1 MMTML
6 ITALG
11 TATSFAAL
19 ASDELDISS
28 CTVTG
33 TDKNGKALADSKGD
47 IDLTKLIDGKEDNIE
62 IGSQYIDGWQVY
74 NEVPYSIVI
83 NLDGTESFSGF
94 RVYHKNNASN
104 YNGVLNYWYVD
115 VLFKG
120 ETEWKNLGDDY
131 NRYSVSNNKFAPT
144 TKSFGYNLS
153 NVEKVRIR
161 AINVKNNPQTYL
173 VLSELAL
180 VGADGSNN
188 TFKASDE
195 ITAIPAA
202 EAAIDAIGEVT
213 KSADCLAKIEAA
225 EKACAAFT
233 DEQLTRVRN
242 YSALLAARAAYDA
255 LSSTLADDEISLK
268 GHAVTGTDKNGK
280 VLTNSKG
287 EVDLTKLIDGE
298 ETNITIGAEYTSSR
312 WETYNE
318 MSYNIDIALD
328 GTESFS
334 GMRVYH
340 KANAWTNWDGV
351 LNDWNVFVMFNGET
365 EWKKLAYD
373 YNRLVDKDGNKITNV
388 PNGTIGATATLFG
401 YNVSNV
407 KTVRFQPIS
416 SRTGSGM
423 PMRLIIPE
431 IALIGA
437 DESNNTFKSTSE
449 ITAIPAAEAA
459 IDAIGEVTKSADCL
473 AKIEA
478 AEKACAAFTDEQ
490 LTRVRNYSALLAARA
505 AYDALSST
513 LADDEIS
520 LKGHAVTGTDKNGKV
535 LTNSKGEVDLTK
547 LIDGEE
553 TNITIG
559 AEYTSSRWE
568 TYNEM
573 SYNIDIALD
582 GTESFSGMR
591 VYHKANAWT
600 NWDGVLNDWN
610 VFVMFNGETE
620 WKKLAY
626 DYNRLVDKDGNKIT
640 NVPNGTI
647 GATATLFGYNVS
659 NVKTVRFQPISSRTG
674 SGMPMR
680 LIIPEIALIGAD
692 DTKTTFTVS
701 ADISSV
707 NPVIVNIDSLGE
719 ASLTSEFSKKLS
731 TLEAAYAALSE
742 SQKALVINYHK
753 LTAARDEYNSLL
765 KAALT
770 LTVTADSGVYSDKT
784 GVIRFISTFNTIP
797 VAAEIESYGTYVLN
811 FNAFKSGE
819 DWKES
824 QCAVFTSEADGAPED
839 GESFAVDLYVPE
851 ANLSDNVAAMSF
863 VKVKGYDY
871 PILTYFMSGVNVL
884 GINTDVKNLGEKSK

>member
-11 TATSFAAL
+11 TVTSFAAL

-33 TDKNGKALADSKGD
+33 TDKNGKALADSKGEV
-47 IDLTKLIDGKEDNIE
+47 DLTKLIDGKEDNIE

-202 EAAIDAIGEVT
+202 EAAIDAIGEVA

-280 VLTNSKG
+280 ALTNSKG

-298 ETNITIGAEYTSSR
+298 ETNITIGAEYTSSG

-407 KTVRFQPIS
+407 K
-416 SRTGSGM
+416 
-423 PMRLIIPE
+423 
-431 IALIGA
+431 A
-437 DESNNTFKSTSE
+437 
-449 ITAIPAAEAA
+449 
-459 IDAIGEVTKSADCL
+459 
-473 AKIEA
+473 
-478 AEKACAAFTDEQ
+478 
-490 LTRVRNYSALLAARA
+490 
-505 AYDALSST
+505 
-513 LADDEIS
+513 
-520 LKGHAVTGTDKNGKV
+520 
-535 LTNSKGEVDLTK
+535 
-547 LIDGEE
+547 
-553 TNITIG
+553 
-559 AEYTSSRWE
+559 
-568 TYNEM
+568 
-573 SYNIDIALD
+573 
-582 GTESFSGMR
+582 
-591 VYHKANAWT
+591 
-600 NWDGVLNDWN
+600 
-610 VFVMFNGETE
+610 
-620 WKKLAY
+620 
-626 DYNRLVDKDGNKIT
+626 
-640 NVPNGTI
+640 
-647 GATATLFGYNVS
+647 
-659 NVKTVRFQPISSRTG
+659 VRFQPISSRTG

-742 SQKALVINYHK
+742 SQKALVINYNK
-753 LTAARDEYNSLL
+753 LTAARNEYNSLL

>member
-11 TATSFAAL
+11 TVTSFAAL
-19 ASDELDISS
+19 APDELDISS
-28 CTVTG
+28 CTVIGEEKGGSSTEPL
-33 TDKNGKALADSKGD
+33 KNANGEV
-47 IDLTKLIDGKEDNIE
+47 DLTKLIDGNKEENVTIGAKYNTETGKWETLNTPAYRIIIE
-62 IGSQYIDGWQVY
+62 
-74 NEVPYSIVI
+74 
-83 NLDGTESFSGF
+83 LDGTQSFSGM
-94 RVYHKNNASN
+94 RAYYRAGTYSDW
-104 YNGVLNYWYVD
+104 NGVLDNWSAYVM
-115 VLFKG
+115 FSG
-120 ETEWKNLGDDY
+120 ETAWHKLGNTWNMGQHVTPQTIAPGY
-131 NRYSVSNNKFAPT
+131 NVSNVSKICFYVA
-144 TKSFGYNLS
+144 
-153 NVEKVRIR
+153 
-161 AINVKNNPQTYL
+161 NVKGSCSSYL
-173 VLSELAL
+173 VLPEIAL
-180 VGADGSNN
+180 VCADESNN
-188 TFKASDE
+188 TFKSTSE

-280 VLTNSKG
+280 ALTNSKG

-407 KTVRFQPIS
+407 KAVRFQ
-416 SRTGSGM
+416 M
-423 PMRLIIPE
+423 L
-431 IALIGA
+431 
-437 DESNNTFKSTSE
+437 NNVTQGG
-449 ITAIPAAEAA
+449 IPA
-459 IDAIGEVTKSADCL
+459 
-473 AKIEA
+473 
-478 AEKACAAFTDEQ
+478 
-490 LTRVRNYSALLAARA
+490 
-505 AYDALSST
+505 
-513 LADDEIS
+513 
-520 LKGHAVTGTDKNGKV
+520 
-535 LTNSKGEVDLTK
+535 
-547 LIDGEE
+547 
-553 TNITIG
+553 
-559 AEYTSSRWE
+559 
-568 TYNEM
+568 
-573 SYNIDIALD
+573 SYI
-582 GTESFSGMR
+582 
-591 VYHKANAWT
+591 V
-600 NWDGVLNDWN
+600 V
-610 VFVMFNGETE
+610 
-620 WKKLAY
+620 
-626 DYNRLVDKDGNKIT
+626 
-640 NVPNGTI
+640 
-647 GATATLFGYNVS
+647 
-659 NVKTVRFQPISSRTG
+659 
-674 SGMPMR
+674 
-680 LIIPEIALIGAD
+680 PEIALIGAD